1 MKTSIISLAATLLL
15 AASVCSASARE
26 VKYSAVN
33 VNGNW
38 YYCGQY
44 LDWCGG
50 AYHGANL
57 GLITSLELGGQSQ
70 VNDGHDWGG
79 GTMTMGYT
87 IDGGSAN
94 FITLTYYGYTGT
106 YNQLQSGGN
115 NYSNTTIDISSLSAG
130 THTIAV
136 WFQSE
141 DAYDSNNNDNY
152 VASFTKMVWKGEGTK
167 DSPYLIE
174 STGDLDALA
183 ISVNNGN
190 DYEGV
195 YFQLADYLDYL
206 DYSGKTYTPIG
217 TVIPGTDTEDP
228 IERPFSGIFDGN
240 FKSISGI
247 TINAPDQDYIGVFG
261 YVLGSG
267 SEIKNL
273 VVTNS
278 TFIGNQYV
286 GGIVGY
292 DKDGGIKCCNNIEVA
307 VSGEN
312 SVGGIAGYSS
322 AYITQCRFSKD
333 PENPNSPGSVSGSE
347 GEIGGIVGNNCGTI
361 EGCICY
367 ATISGEGYAN
377 MLGGIAGS
385 LEKDASITDCIF
397 EGTVTGYSGSSKGGI
412 LGEDLSG
419 QTQAPRRKKATARTN
434 EYEYYPLSRNYYNA
448 SDVKGIG
455 NANGGK
461 DYALAD
467 GALPCLVSKTI
478 PFNTGDQI
486 YDNGYYSEIGITVY
500 EHCIR
505 YYDNFYFS
513 YVPLADQADNTN
525 VLKACLNTSYNRF
538 KLNGRTLY
546 KTGDWNTLCLPFSV
560 IDNDPNDELTFSGT
574 PLEGAIV
581 KTLASSTLSS
591 NGTLTLNFSKE
602 DLTSIEAGKAYI
614 IKWNKPAEEDEEA
627 EEYEGN
633 EEYEGD
639 DTEYDDIQDPI
650 FSDVTVTLDAP
661 VHSFQ
666 GSFDYLFLG
675 CFDPYRLTPGDQTE
689 LYLGANNTLY
699 FPAEGSNVTIG
710 AFRGYFEKT
719 IHADAPIR
727 FIKLNFG
734 DEENGIKEVSQPST
748 LNSELS
754 IYFSLD
760 GRRLLDKPT
769 QKGMYINNGRK
780 VLIK

>member
-1 MKTSIISLAATLLL
+1 MKTSFISLAATLLL
-15 AASVCSASARE
+15 AASFSSTSAQE
-26 VKYSAVN
+26 
-33 VNGNW
+33 
-38 YYCGQY
+38 
-44 LDWCGG
+44 L
-50 AYHGANL
+50 NL
-57 GLITSLELGGQSQ
+57 EG
-70 VNDGHDWGG
+70 DG
-79 GTMTMGYT
+79 T
-87 IDGGSAN
+87 
-94 FITLTYYGYTGT
+94 
-106 YNQLQSGGN
+106 
-115 NYSNTTIDISSLSAG
+115 
-130 THTIAV
+130 
-136 WFQSE
+136 E
-141 DAYDSNNNDNY
+141 
-152 VASFTKMVWKGEGTK
+152 K
-167 DSPYLIE
+167 SPYLIK
-174 STGDLDALA
+174 SISHLNALA
-183 ISVNNGN
+183 ASVNKGN

-195 YFQLADYLDYL
+195 YFQLADYLDYS
-206 DYSGKTYTPIG
+206 DKTYTPIG
-217 TVIPGTDTEDP
+217 TVIPRTDTEDP
-228 IERPFSGIFDGN
+228 IEMPFNGIFDGN

-247 TINAPDQDYIGVFG
+247 TIDAPKQDYIGVFG
-261 YVLGSG
+261 LVGQG

-292 DKDGGIKCCNNIEVA
+292 DFKGQIKCCNNIEVA

-322 AYITQCRFSKD
+322 ANIKQCRFSKD
-333 PENPNSPGSVSGSE
+333 PENPNSPGSVSGILS
-347 GEIGGIVGNNCGTI
+347 EIGGIVGNNCGTI
-361 EGCICY
+361 EGCYCDADIIGVNREPY
-367 ATISGEGYAN
+367 HAN

-385 LEKDASITDCIF
+385 LERDASITDCIF

-461 DYALAD
+461 DFALAD

-478 PFNTGDQI
+478 PFSTGAQI
-486 YDNGYYSEIGITVY
+486 YENDHYSEIGITVY
-500 EHCIR
+500 EYCIR
-505 YYDNFYFS
+505 YDDNFYFS
-513 YVPLADQADNTN
+513 YVPLADQDDNTL
-525 VLKACLNTSYNRF
+525 LKACLNTGYNRF

-560 IDNDPNDELTFSGT
+560 IDNDTNDELTFSGT

-591 NGTLTLNFSKE
+591 NGTLTLNFSE
-602 DLTSIEAGKAYI
+602 DLHSIEAGKAYI

-650 FSDVTVTLDAP
+650 FSDVTVTRDAP
-661 VHSFQ
+661 NSEFQ
-666 GSFDYLFLG
+666 GTFDYLFLG

-699 FPAEGSNVTIG
+699 FPSEGSNVTIG

-719 IHADAPIR
+719 IHTDAPIR
-727 FIKLNFG
+727 AIKLNFG
-734 DEENGIKEVSQPST
+734 DEENGIKEITTDSNSSNPSN
-748 LNSELS
+748 LY
-754 IYFSLD
+754 ISLD
-760 GRRLLDKPT
+760 GLRLLSQPAT
-769 QKGMYINNGRK
+769 PGIYIHNGRK
-780 VLIK
+780 VMIK

>member
-1 MKTSIISLAATLLL
+1 MKTSFISLAATLLL
-15 AASVCSASARE
+15 AA
-26 VKYSAVN
+26 
-33 VNGNW
+33 G
-38 YYCGQY
+38 
-44 LDWCGG
+44 
-50 AYHGANL
+50 
-57 GLITSLELGGQSQ
+57 
-70 VNDGHDWGG
+70 
-79 GTMTMGYT
+79 
-87 IDGGSAN
+87 
-94 FITLTYYGYTGT
+94 
-106 YNQLQSGGN
+106 
-115 NYSNTTIDISSLSAG
+115 ISSVSAQGIVFDGAG
-130 THTIAV
+130 T
-136 WFQSE
+136 E
-141 DAYDSNNNDNY
+141 
-152 VASFTKMVWKGEGTK
+152 K
-167 DSPYLIE
+167 SPYLIK
-174 STGDLDALA
+174 SISHLNALA
-183 ISVNNGN
+183 ASVNNGN

-195 YFQLADYLDYL
+195 YFQLAEYLDYT
-206 DYSGKTYTPIG
+206 GKTYTPIG

-228 IERPFSGIFDGN
+228 IERPFNGIFDGN

-247 TINAPDQDYIGVFG
+247 NASGQDYIGVFG
-261 YVLGSG
+261 LVGQG

-292 DKDGGIKCCNNIEVA
+292 DKDGGIKCCNNIDVA

-385 LEKDASITDCIF
+385 FEMGASITDCIF

-419 QTQAPRRKKATARTN
+419 QTLAPRRKKATARTN

-461 DYALAD
+461 DFALAD

-478 PFNTGDQI
+478 PFSTGAQI
-486 YDNGYYSEIGITVY
+486 YENDHYSEIGITVY
-500 EHCIR
+500 EYCIR
-505 YYDNFYFS
+505 YDDNFYFS
-513 YVPLADQADNTN
+513 YVPLADQANNTN
-525 VLKACLNTSYNRF
+525 DVLKNCINTGYNRF

-581 KTLASSTLSS
+581 KTLESSTLSS
-591 NGTLTLNFSKE
+591 NGTLTMNFSKE

-614 IKWNKPAEEDEEA
+614 VKWNKPAEEDEEA

-639 DTEYDDIQDPI
+639 DTEYDNIQDPI
-650 FSDVTVTLDAP
+650 FSDVTVTRYEPAN
-661 VHSFQ
+661 SFQ
-666 GSFDYLFLG
+666 GTFDYLFLG

-727 FIKLNFG
+727 SIKLNFG
-734 DEENGIKEVSQPST
+734 DEETGIQEITTDSNLSNSSLPSDATNGSNLS
-748 LNSELS
+748 NSY
-754 IYFSLD
+754 ITLD
-760 GRRLLDKPT
+760 GRRLLSQPAT
-769 QKGMYINNGRK
+769 PGLYIHNGRK

>member
-1 MKTSIISLAATLLL
+1 MKTSFISIAATLLL
-15 AASVCSASARE
+15 AASFSSTSAQE
-26 VKYSAVN
+26 
-33 VNGNW
+33 
-38 YYCGQY
+38 
-44 LDWCGG
+44 L
-50 AYHGANL
+50 NL
-57 GLITSLELGGQSQ
+57 EG
-70 VNDGHDWGG
+70 DG
-79 GTMTMGYT
+79 T
-87 IDGGSAN
+87 
-94 FITLTYYGYTGT
+94 
-106 YNQLQSGGN
+106 
-115 NYSNTTIDISSLSAG
+115 
-130 THTIAV
+130 
-136 WFQSE
+136 E
-141 DAYDSNNNDNY
+141 
-152 VASFTKMVWKGEGTK
+152 K
-167 DSPYLIE
+167 SPYLIK
-174 STGDLDALA
+174 SISHLDALA
-183 ISVNNGN
+183 ASVNNGN

-195 YFQLADYLDYL
+195 YFQLAEYLDYT
-206 DYSGKTYTPIG
+206 GQTYTPIG
-217 TVIPGTDTEDP
+217 TVIPRTDTEDP
-228 IERPFSGIFDGN
+228 IEMPFNGIFDGN

-247 TINAPDQDYIGVFG
+247 TIDADKKDYIGVFG
-261 YVLGSG
+261 LVGQG

-322 AYITQCRFSKD
+322 ANIKQCRFSKD

-385 LEKDASITDCIF
+385 LERDASITDCIF

-412 LGEDLSG
+412 LGKDLSG

-461 DYALAD
+461 DFALAD

-478 PFNTGDQI
+478 PFSTGAQI
-486 YDNGYYSEIGITVY
+486 YENDHYSEIGITVY

-505 YYDNFYFS
+505 YDDNFYFS
-513 YVPLADQADNTN
+513 YVPLADQANIANQADNTD

-560 IDNDPNDELTFSGT
+560 IDNDLTDDVTFTGT

-581 KTLASSTLSS
+581 KTLESSTLSS
-591 NGTLTLNFSKE
+591 NGTLTMNFSKE

-633 EEYEGD
+633 EEDEGD
-639 DTEYDDIQDPI
+639 DSEYDDIQDPI
-650 FSDVTVTLDAP
+650 FSDVTVTRNEPAN
-661 VHSFQ
+661 SFQ
-666 GSFDYLFLG
+666 GTFDYLFLG

-699 FPAEGSNVTIG
+699 FPSEGSNVTIG
-710 AFRGYFEKT
+710 SFRGYFEKT
-719 IHADAPIR
+719 IHTDAPIR
-727 FIKLNFG
+727 AIKLNFG
-734 DEENGIKEVSQPST
+734 DEEAASIKTISESSDHSKSSDPYFTLDGLRLLSQPVT
-748 LNSELS
+748 PG
-754 IYFSLD
+754 IY
-760 GRRLLDKPT
+760 
-769 QKGMYINNGRK
+769 IHNGRK
-780 VLIK
+780 VMIK

>member
-1 MKTSIISLAATLLL
+1 MKTSFILLAATLLL
-15 AASVCSASARE
+15 AA
-26 VKYSAVN
+26 
-33 VNGNW
+33 G
-38 YYCGQY
+38 
-44 LDWCGG
+44 
-50 AYHGANL
+50 
-57 GLITSLELGGQSQ
+57 
-70 VNDGHDWGG
+70 
-79 GTMTMGYT
+79 
-87 IDGGSAN
+87 
-94 FITLTYYGYTGT
+94 
-106 YNQLQSGGN
+106 
-115 NYSNTTIDISSLSAG
+115 ISSVSAQEPL
-130 THTIAV
+130 
-136 WFQSE
+136 F
-141 DAYDSNNNDNY
+141 N
-152 VASFTKMVWKGEGTK
+152 GEGTS
-167 DSPYLIE
+167 DHPYLIQ
-174 STGDLDALA
+174 STSDLNALA
-183 ISVNNGN
+183 ASVNNGN

-195 YFQLADYLDYL
+195 YFQLADYL

-228 IERPFSGIFDGN
+228 IERPFKGIFDGN

-267 SEIKNL
+267 SEINNL

-278 TFIGNQYV
+278 TFTGDQYV

-322 AYITQCRFSKD
+322 AYISQCRFSKD
-333 PENPNSPGSVSGSE
+333 PENPNSPGTVSGILS
-347 GEIGGIVGNNCGTI
+347 EIGGIVGNNCGTI
-361 EGCICY
+361 EGCYCDADIIGVNREPY
-367 ATISGEGYAN
+367 YAN

-385 LEKDASITDCIF
+385 LEMDASITDCIF

-461 DYALAD
+461 DFALAD

-486 YDNGYYSEIGITVY
+486 YDNDYYSVIGITVY
-500 EHCIR
+500 EHCIH
-505 YYDNFYFS
+505 YNDNFYFS
-513 YVPLADQADNTN
+513 YVPLADQSNNTN
-525 VLKACLNTSYNRF
+525 ILTTCLNTSYNRF

-581 KTLASSTLSS
+581 KTLESSTLSS
-591 NGTLTLNFSKE
+591 NGTLIMNFSKE

-614 IKWNKPAEEDEEA
+614 VKWNKPDEEDEEA

-639 DTEYDDIQDPI
+639 DSEYDNIQDPI
-650 FSDVTVTLDAP
+650 FSDVTVTLYEPAN
-661 VHSFQ
+661 SFP
-666 GSFDYLFLG
+666 GTFDFLFLG
-675 CFDPYRLTPGDQTE
+675 CFDPYPLTPGDQTE
-689 LYLGANNTLY
+689 LYLGALNTLY
-699 FPAEGSNVTIG
+699 YASENSNVTIG
-710 AFRGYFEKT
+710 AFRGYFKYART
-719 IHADAPIR
+719 GTGSTPVKA
-727 FIKLNFG
+727 FVLNFG
-734 DEENGIKEVSQPST
+734 DEETSIKQINNTESAT
-748 LNSELS
+748 DT
-754 IYFSLD
+754 YYTLD
-760 GRRLLDKPT
+760 GRRLNDKPAT
-769 QKGMYINNGRK
+769 AGLYIINGKK
-780 VLIK
+780 VVIK